1 MPSDLVNPTQ
11 PVLQP
16 EPSILA
22 FAPIFLYFV
31 VAGIA
36 TVMLGPLLPA
46 LIPQWHIQ
54 DAQAGSLFAASFA
67 GQFTG
72 AWISSCNLRGS
83 IIYGAAI
90 SAIGCCIMAFT
101 GYPLAHIALFALGI
115 GIGAGLTAGNILV
128 GTAFTASRARLLA
141 NLNVAWG
148 IGAISCPLLVQ
159 AVGKDNTRTFFL
171 ITASILALTGFYAI
185 TLPFTTQP
193 SRPTDL
199 SAQQAN
205 RQSLLPLPLPQL
217 ILFGIAIFLYVG
229 IENTLNGW
237 LPTYAGRINPT
248 AHTSTI
254 ALTFWVAELVG
265 RVLVAAI
272 MSIYTEAFLFRLC
285 LGLLIL
291 SQAALCIAA
300 YLSIGS
306 MIALTALA
314 AFTLAPLYPIL
325 LAFVLAH
332 SGNHPRLG
340 PFFALAALGGG
351 LLPSLTGLISTQRHN
366 LRAGLIVPAA
376 GCVLL
381 LILSPRITQHPSAPP
396 TPNQ

>member
-1 MPSDLVNPTQ
+1 MLSDLSNPA
-11 PVLQP
+11 PPELQP

-31 VAGIA
+31 VAGMA

-46 LIPQWHIQ
+46 LISQWHIQ

-72 AWISSCNLRGS
+72 AWISSYNLRGS

-148 IGAISCPLLVQ
+148 IGAITCPLLVQ

-171 ITASILALTGFYAI
+171 ITAAILILTDFYAI
-185 TLPFTTQP
+185 TLPFANQRPRATQSSFLPAP
-193 SRPTDL
+193 SL
-199 SAQQAN
+199 
-205 RQSLLPLPLPQL
+205 SLLPLPLPQL
-217 ILFGIAIFLYVG
+217 ILFGSAIFLYVG
-229 IENTLNGW
+229 VENSLNGW
-237 LPTYAGRINPT
+237 LPTYAGRVNPT
-248 AHTSTI
+248 AHTSNI

-265 RVLVAAI
+265 RVLIATI

-291 SQAALCIAA
+291 SQAALCIAT

-325 LAFVLAH
+325 LAFVLAR

-351 LLPSLTGLISTQRHN
+351 LLPSLTGLISTQQHN

-381 LILSPRITQHPSAPP
+381 LILSSRLTQTPSPTT